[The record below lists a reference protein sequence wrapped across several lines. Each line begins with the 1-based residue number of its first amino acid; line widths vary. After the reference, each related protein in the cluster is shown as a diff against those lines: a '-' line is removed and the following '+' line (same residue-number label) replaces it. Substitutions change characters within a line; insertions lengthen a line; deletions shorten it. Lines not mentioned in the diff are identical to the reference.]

1 MRAACGTDVRDI
13 TRGCAPNDHDRK
25 DDARS
30 RGRAERDRRPAA
42 VTAATVRGKTTRAL
56 LAVSRILERGATAS
70 RTQPAHTEPV
80 VAHRPFGRPAAPG
93 PVAAAPELD
102 GRSFGS
108 PREAITA
115 VLTLLET
122 QLPGSDVVL
131 GLLDPSA
138 GAFRV
143 VDVQGESSFALQ
155 PGVAVP
161 LEASF
166 AVLVATEQRPVFSG
180 PAAPPVFGAMDVQDT
195 VLRGPYAGV
204 PLRLSDDTPIGSLC
218 ATSRGARG
226 YDARD
231 LNLLTVMARV
241 LAHAFDCDRTQEGLR
256 RQAEEYREHATTD
269 VLTGVLN
276 RRGFLEGL
284 NREWQLSHRGTVVS
298 YLVVA
303 DVDGLKAAN
312 DRLGHAEG
320 DGLLQDVARALTG
333 AARVSDAI
341 GRLGGDEFGVVLIG
355 CDGDADAAAFCAR
368 ARDRL
373 KWLLLD
379 RAVPVTLS
387 FGFHSLADARSPE
400 RALALAD
407 SAMYKDKVRPRLTT
421 DPGRASTTS
430 S

>member
-1 MRAACGTDVRDI
+1 M
-13 TRGCAPNDHDRK
+13 
-25 DDARS
+25 S
-30 RGRAERDRRPAA
+30 
-42 VTAATVRGKTTRAL
+42 AATVRGQTTRAL
-56 LAVSRILERGATAS
+56 LAVGRLLERRAAAS
-70 RTQPAHTEPV
+70 STPPGQAEPV
-80 VAHRPFGRPAAPG
+80 VAHRPFRRPAAPD
-93 PVAAAPELD
+93 PRAAAQELD
-102 GRSFGS
+102 GRSFGD
-108 PREAITA
+108 PREAIRA
-115 VLTLLET
+115 VLALLET

-131 GLLDPSA
+131 GQLDPGE

-143 VDVQGESSFALQ
+143 IDVQGESSFALE
-155 PGVAVP
+155 PGGAVP
-161 LEASF
+161 QEAAF
-166 AVLVATEQRPVFSG
+166 AVLVATEQRPILSG
-180 PAAPPVFGAMDVQDT
+180 PAAPPVFGSLDVEAA
-195 VLRGPYAGV
+195 VLQGSYAGV
-204 PLRLSDDTPIGSLC
+204 PLRLSDDTAIGSLC
-218 ATSRGARG
+218 ATSRSTRG

-231 LNLLTVMARV
+231 LHLLTVMARV

-256 RQAEEYREHATTD
+256 RQAEEYRQHATTD

-276 RRGFLEGL
+276 RRGFLESL

-312 DRLGHAEG
+312 DRLGHAAG

-373 KWLLLD
+373 KWLVVD
-379 RAVPVTLS
+379 RGAPVTLS

-407 SAMYKDKVRPRLTT
+407 GAMYKDKVRPRLTP

-430 S
+430 T

>member
-1 MRAACGTDVRDI
+1 M
-13 TRGCAPNDHDRK
+13 
-25 DDARS
+25 S
-30 RGRAERDRRPAA
+30 
-42 VTAATVRGKTTRAL
+42 AATVRGQTTRAL
-56 LAVSRILERGATAS
+56 LAVGKLLERRAAAS
-70 RTQPAHTEPV
+70 STQAARAEPV
-80 VAHRPFGRPAAPG
+80 VARRPFRRPAPPD
-93 PVAAAPELD
+93 PVAAAQELD

-108 PREAITA
+108 PREAIRA
-115 VLTLLET
+115 VLALLET

-131 GLLDPSA
+131 GQLDPGE

-143 VDVQGESSFALQ
+143 IDVQGESSFPLK
-155 PGVAVP
+155 PGAAIP
-161 LEASF
+161 QEASF
-166 AVLVATEQRPVFSG
+166 AVLVATEQRPILSG
-180 PAAPPVFGAMDVQDT
+180 PAAPPVFGSLNVEDA
-195 VLRGPYAGV
+195 VLQGSYAGV
-204 PLRLSDDTPIGSLC
+204 PLRLSDDTAIGSLC
-218 ATSRGARG
+218 ATSRSARG
-226 YDARD
+226 YDPRD
-231 LNLLTVMARV
+231 LHLLTVMARV
-241 LAHAFDCDRTQEGLR
+241 LAHAFDCDRTQQGLR

-276 RRGFLEGL
+276 RRGFLETL

-312 DRLGHAEG
+312 DRLGHAAG
-320 DGLLQDVARALTG
+320 DALLQDVARALTG
-333 AARVSDAI
+333 AARVSDAV

-373 KWLLLD
+373 KWLVAD
-379 RAVPVTLS
+379 SAAPVTLS

-407 SAMYKDKVRPRLTT
+407 SAMYKDKVRPRLAP